1 MDKIFA
7 LRCARQ
13 PGFTLIELMT
23 VVAITGILA
32 AFAYPS
38 YQASI
43 RKGHRADAEGY
54 LMDLAQRQQQY
65 FTDNRAYATD
75 LSSLNATAPST
86 VLSYYTV
93 SVSPSTTPTTPPSFT
108 ITATAINSQIPD
120 GNLTIDNTGAKGPS
134 GKW

>member
-23 VVAITGILA
+23 VVAIVGILA

-43 RKGHRADAEGY
+43 RKGRRADAQGY

-75 LSSLNATAPST
+75 PSSLNATAPST
-86 VLSYYTV
+86 FASYYAL
-93 SVSPSTTPTTPPSFT
+93 SLSSTTTTTPPSFT
-108 ITATAINSQIPD
+108 ITAAAINSQIPD
-120 GNLTIDNTGAKGPS
+120 GGPLTIDNTGAKGPS